1 MDFKT
6 FFHAIKDD
14 DERVLARTN
23 TPPEKNSPNEEDA
36 HQREGYGFQERLHL
50 QVFSPANVIF
60 TESVGGGHV
69 DPHPAFSDDKPQTR
83 NSIHLSCDTPG
94 GCATHSKCECVA
106 GSGGSF
112 IENHLIA

>member
-1 MDFKT
+1 MDLKT

-23 TPPEKNSPNEEDA
+23 TPPERNSPNEKDV
-36 HQREGYGFQERLHL
+36 HQREGYGSQERLHL

-60 TESVGGGHV
+60 TDSVGGGHV
-69 DPHPAFSDDKPQTR
+69 VPHPAFSDDKPQTR
-83 NSIHLSCDTPG
+83 NSTPLSCGIPG

-112 IENHLIA
+112 IEHHLTA